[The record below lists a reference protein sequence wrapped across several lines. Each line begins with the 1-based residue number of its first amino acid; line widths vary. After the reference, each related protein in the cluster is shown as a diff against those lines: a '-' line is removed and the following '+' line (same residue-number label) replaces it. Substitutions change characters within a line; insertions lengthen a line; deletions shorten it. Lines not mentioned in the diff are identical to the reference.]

1 MKSTPL
7 LDERLVR
14 IESIL
19 ERYPKDRESIMPIL
33 QDIQLEFN
41 YLPRQALI
49 LVAGRLELP
58 LSAVYRI
65 ATFYNAFSLKPR
77 GKHMVTVCLGTA
89 CHVKGGPRI
98 LESLERLLSIGEG
111 GTTDDMLFSLE
122 SVRCIGCCGLAP
134 VITIGEDLYGKVT
147 QAQLP
152 KILKK
157 YRDGG
162 G

>member
-1 MKSTPL
+1 MKSTRTI
-7 LDERLVR
+7 DEELGR
-14 IESIL
+14 IETIL
-19 ERYPKDRESIMPIL
+19 ERYPKGRESLLAVL
-33 QDIQLEFN
+33 QDIQIEYN
-41 YLPRQALI
+41 YLPRHALI
-49 LVAGRLELP
+49 LVAERLWLP
-58 LSAVYRI
+58 VSTVYRV

-98 LESLERLLSIGEG
+98 LESLERHLNIREGE
-111 GTTDDMLFSLE
+111 TTPDRKFSLE

-134 VITIGEDLYGKVT
+134 VITIGDDLYGKVT

-157 YRDGG
+157 YTDGG
-162 G
+162 A